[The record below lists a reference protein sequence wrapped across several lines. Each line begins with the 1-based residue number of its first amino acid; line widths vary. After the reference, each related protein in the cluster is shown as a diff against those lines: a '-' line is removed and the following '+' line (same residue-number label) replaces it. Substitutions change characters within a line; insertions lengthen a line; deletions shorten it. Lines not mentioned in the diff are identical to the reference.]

1 MSGKKTIFIIIA
13 FTIIAL
19 ILTWFWLQHVIV
31 KYDIDRAID
40 TTNQLMTSIEIKKSW
55 FKFI

>member
-13 FTIIAL
+13 VTIIAL
-19 ILTWFWLQHVIV
+19 ILTWLWLQNVIE

-40 TTNQLMTSIEIKKSW
+40 TTNHLITRMESVKTW
-55 FKFI
+55 FNYI